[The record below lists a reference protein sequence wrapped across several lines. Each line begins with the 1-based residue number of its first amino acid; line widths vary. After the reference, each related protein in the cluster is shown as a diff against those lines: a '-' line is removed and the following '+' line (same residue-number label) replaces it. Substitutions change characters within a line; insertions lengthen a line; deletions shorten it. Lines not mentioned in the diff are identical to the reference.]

1 MALPKI
7 ETPSYQLEQ
16 PSNQQVVKYRPILVR
31 EQKIL
36 MMAQEAEN
44 KEDTYNMLSDIVG
57 GCTFNSID
65 IKTMPIFDFEY
76 LFLKIR
82 CKSVGETVELSVL
95 CPDDEKT
102 RVPVTVN
109 LDIVDVQV
117 EDDHNNVIGVND
129 SIKIIMRHPTVGD
142 IKSVDEA
149 ETLNNIMK
157 LLKVCIHEIH
167 DGDTIH
173 SMIDVTNKE
182 LDEFVDSLSTEVFEK
197 IGEFFNTMPKL
208 THVLEIK
215 NPKTEVTSE
224 VVLQGMESFFS

>member
-7 ETPSYQLEQ
+7 DTPSYQLEL
-16 PSNQQVVKYRPILVR
+16 PSNQQVVKYRPFLVR

-167 DGDTIH
+167 DGDIIH

-224 VVLQGMESFFS
+224 VVIQGLESFFS

>member
-7 ETPSYQLEQ
+7 DTPSYQLEL
-16 PSNQQVVKYRPILVR
+16 PSNQQVVKYRPFLVR

-36 MMAQEAEN
+36 MMAQDADN
-44 KEDTYNMLSDIVG
+44 KDDAYNMLADVVG
-57 GCTFNSID
+57 GCTFNSFD

-82 CKSVGETVELSVL
+82 CKSVGESAELSIL
-95 CPDDEKT
+95 CPDDNVT
-102 RVPVTVN
+102 RVPVTVD
-109 LDIVDVQV
+109 LDEVDVQV
-117 EDDHNNVIGVND
+117 EDDHNNVVGVND
-129 SIKIIMRHPTVGD
+129 NIKIIMRYPTVAD

-173 SMIDVTNKE
+173 SMIDVTSKE
-182 LDEFVDSLSTEVFEK
+182 LDEFVDNLSTEVFEK

-208 THVLEIK
+208 THVLEVK
-215 NPKTEVTSE
+215 NPKTEVRSE
-224 VVLQGMESFFS
+224 VVIQGLESFFS

>member
-7 ETPSYQLEQ
+7 DTPSYQLEL
-16 PSNQQVVKYRPILVR
+16 PSNQQVVKYRPFLVR

-36 MMAQEAEN
+36 MMAQDADN
-44 KEDTYNMLSDIVG
+44 KDDAYDMLADVVG
-57 GCTFNSID
+57 GCTFNSFD

-173 SMIDVTNKE
+173 SMIDVTSKE
-182 LDEFVDSLSTEVFEK
+182 LDEFVDNLSTEVFEK

-208 THVLEIK
+208 THVLEVK
-215 NPKTEVTSE
+215 NPKTEVRSE
-224 VVLQGMESFFS
+224 VVIQGLESFFS

>member
-7 ETPSYQLEQ
+7 DTPSYQLEL
-16 PSNQQVVKYRPILVR
+16 PSNQQVVKYRPFLVR

-36 MMAQEAEN
+36 MLAQEAEN

-57 GCTFNSID
+57 GCTFNSVD

-82 CKSVGETVELSVL
+82 CKSVGETVELSIL
-95 CPDDEKT
+95 CPDDEET
-102 RVPVTVN
+102 RVPVTIN
-109 LDIVDVQV
+109 LDVIDVQV

-208 THVLEIK
+208 THVVEIK

-224 VVLQGMESFFS
+224 IVLQGMESFFS

>member
-7 ETPSYQLEQ
+7 DTPSYQLEL
-16 PSNQQVVKYRPILVR
+16 PSNQQVVKYRPFLVK

-36 MMAQEAEN
+36 MMAQDADN

-167 DGDTIH
+167 DGDIIH

>member
-7 ETPSYQLEQ
+7 DTPSYQLEL
-16 PSNQQVVKYRPILVR
+16 PSNQQVVKYRPFLVK

-36 MMAQEAEN
+36 MMAQDADN
-44 KEDTYNMLSDIVG
+44 KEDSYNMLADIVD

-82 CKSVGETVELSVL
+82 CKSVGETADLNIL
-95 CPDDEKT
+95 CPDDNET
-102 RVPVTVN
+102 RVPVTVD
-109 LDIVDVQV
+109 LDEIDVQV
-117 EDDHNNVIGVND
+117 EENHINVVGVNE
-129 SIKIIMRHPTVGD
+129 SIKIIMRYPTVND
-142 IKSVDEA
+142 IKSVGEA
-149 ETLNNIMK
+149 ETLNNVMK

-173 SMIDVTNKE
+173 SMIDITNTE
-182 LDEFVDSLSTEVFEK
+182 LDEFIDSLPTETFEK
-197 IGEFFNTMPKL
+197 MAEFFDTMPKL
-208 THVLEIK
+208 THVVEVK

-224 VVLQGMESFFS
+224 VVIQGMESFFS

>member
-7 ETPSYQLEQ
+7 DTPSYQLEL
-16 PSNQQVVKYRPILVR
+16 PSNQQVVKYRPFLVR

-57 GCTFNSID
+57 GCTFNSVD

-82 CKSVGETVELSVL
+82 CKSVGETVELSIL
-95 CPDDEKT
+95 CPDDEET
-102 RVPVTVN
+102 RVPVTIN
-109 LDIVDVQV
+109 LDVIDVQV

-208 THVLEIK
+208 THVVEIK

-224 VVLQGMESFFS
+224 IVLQGMESFFS